1 MIPAIY
7 FVKSFEEKEND
18 QNMNKLR
25 QKLLKTLQN
34 EAIIPLITKLIYPSG
49 LRNSISNLTFSQNHC
64 IWFDIVSAV

>member
-34 EAIIPLITKLIYPSG
+34 EAIIPLITRSLLIYVSD
-49 LRNSISNLTFSQNHC
+49 H
-64 IWFDIVSAV
+64 FDKKT